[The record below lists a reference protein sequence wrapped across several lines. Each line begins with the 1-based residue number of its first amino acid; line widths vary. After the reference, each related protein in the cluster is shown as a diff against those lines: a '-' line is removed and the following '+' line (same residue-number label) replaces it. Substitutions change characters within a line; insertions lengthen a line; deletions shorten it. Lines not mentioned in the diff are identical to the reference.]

1 MFFIFRIFRYAQFR
15 KEYTL
20 EEIKNSPIIH
30 EPLTKLQCSPTSDG
44 AACAILASEEFVRKN
59 KLETKAIEILALEMA
74 TDLPSSFKEDCIKM
88 VGFDMSK
95 LAAEKAFRKAGISPR
110 DVQVVELHDCF
121 SANELI
127 TYEALGLCEPGK
139 AAEMVNRNDNTY
151 GGKYVVN
158 PSGGLISKGHP
169 LGATGIAQCSEL
181 CWQLRGEADKRQ
193 VPNVKYALQH
203 NIGLGGAAIV
213 GIYKKGFGVTPTT
226 AVKTDQVSTISNSS
240 LSSTTS
246 QHKSG
251 KFFDEMNAKLKEEG
265 AGYVSKVKAIIG
277 FDITLPNN
285 GKISYIVDLKNG
297 SGLVSV
303 SDGSK
308 NVLNRILSSID

>member
-1 MFFIFRIFRYAQFR
+1 M
-15 KEYTL
+15 
-20 EEIKNSPIIH
+20 IH

-59 KLETKAIEILALEMA
+59 KLETKAVEILALEMA

-95 LAAEKAFRKAGISPR
+95 LAAEKAFRKAGITPK

-139 AAEMVNRNDNTY
+139 AAEMVNKNDNTY

-213 GIYKKGFGVTPTT
+213 GIYKKGFGAAPTT
-226 AVKTDQVSTISNSS
+226 STTTTTTPSQTSTTGT

-251 KFFDEMNAKLKEEG
+251 KFFDEMSAKLKEEG

-285 GKISYIVDLKNG
+285 SKISYIVDLKNG
-297 SGLVSV
+297 SGSVSV

-308 NVLNRILSSID
+308 HHLLNLINYFNRLLTFNCRSKTRMLGNNK

>member
-1 MFFIFRIFRYAQFR
+1 LLLFYFNSSYAQFR

-20 EEIKNSPIIH
+20 DEIKNSPIIH

-59 KLETKAIEILALEMA
+59 KLEAKAIEILALEMA

-95 LAAEKAFRKAGISPR
+95 LAAEKAFRKAGLTPK

-139 AAEMVNRNDNTY
+139 AAEMVNKNDNTY
-151 GGKYVVN
+151 GGRYVVN

-213 GIYKKGFGVTPTT
+213 GIYKRGFGAAPTTTTPT
-226 AVKTDQVSTISNSS
+226 STQTSTSGNAS

-251 KFFDEMNAKLKEEG
+251 KFFDEMSAKLKDEG
-265 AGYVSKVKAIIG
+265 ASYVAKVKAIIG

-285 GKISYIVDLKNG
+285 SKISYIVDLKNG
-297 SGLVSV
+297 SGSVSV

-308 NVLNRILSSID
+308 NLN